1 MIENVPKQLPVM
13 VITGTSRGLGYGIAN
28 YFLNHGY
35 YVIGCSRGISAIQHE
50 NYKHSQI
57 DVSDERQVQGWVRHI
72 KRTTSGIDVLVCS
85 AGVLNSFTHMS
96 LTSGLL
102 LNSFLNIN
110 IAGTFYVCREVSKA
124 MLLRRSGSI
133 ITISSIMTQL
143 HEPGTS
149 GYSASKSAIT
159 EMTKVLAKEIAPMN
173 INCNVIAPSFM
184 ITDATNSF
192 SEEWADAL
200 IEKQTIKR
208 AVTIPEVCNI
218 ISFFA
223 APESRCVTG
232 QVIYMGLVC

>member
-1 MIENVPKQLPVM
+1 MESV
-13 VITGTSRGLGYGIAN
+13 
-28 YFLNHGY
+28 
-35 YVIGCSRGISAIQHE
+35 
-50 NYKHSQI
+50 
-57 DVSDERQVQGWVRHI
+57 
-72 KRTTSGIDVLVCS
+72 
-85 AGVLNSFTHMS
+85 
-96 LTSGLL
+96 
-102 LNSFLNIN
+102 NI
-110 IAGTFYVCREVSKA
+110 
-124 MLLRRSGSI
+124 
-133 ITISSIMTQL
+133 
-143 HEPGTS
+143 
-149 GYSASKSAIT
+149 AIT